1 MAESL
6 ARTPSGLPRSRTLI
20 DLEDMA
26 AQTVRGRRQIRQRN
40 QSLASM
46 ITRLVFRGDS
56 DSDSDSNFDEILKI
70 VSGEESLKKDYL
82 KITGRP
88 NLGLVEQIFTYKA
101 TDAEELTFER
111 NDTWSACF
119 ERLRSAAEKNDNEL
133 EICLVTSDTTH
144 LGRAFSFIH
153 RIFFVGHDRFQ
164 QAYSLP
170 SQIVI
175 RILHNQWKFSDEIMA
190 RITGSLCPKEGSLSA
205 WQPKLPSQL
214 QIESSVQVPLK
225 FAFEWIDAPYYTTDL
240 SVYVLRP
247 YGRYPQAKT
256 LDVIL
261 TSMQYDQIRRA
272 IVVVNSH
279 NTLAEL
285 HNLLPEVFQHEVSG
299 LPYILRLF
307 RALCVKTTAETV
319 TFLTKTCDDINYMVY
334 EGRLR
339 PSGSKM
345 QYLRHLEDCHHVAKD
360 CCQKNRCTLQVLLD
374 QVNLIQGPRTDD
386 ETNLINELEMAR
398 NDLEYLHDE
407 IESSVQRIPGVCRDI
422 REQLDFVQ
430 IRRTNILGILAGL
443 YLPLAFVTSFLG
455 MNLEQYTQLQPSWR
469 NTTRID
475 PTNPDNITISHSE
488 IVDSGANQ
496 AWPLELFFEIA
507 VPLMVGTILIP
518 LVIGSIIRV
527 FLRALGR
534 GRTWW
539 RLIFA
544 SFVVG
549 SVTITLKSF
558 DALIANGRCR
568 SYSTLASICSSYFT
582 AGDIGAGI
590 LGGVYGISLFLVWW
604 WKPHFYYR
612 WDQGRRQKSKES

>member
-1 MAESL
+1 MAESF
-6 ARTPSGLPRSRTLI
+6 ARTPTGLPRSRTLI

-26 AQTVRGRRQIRQRN
+26 AQTFRR
-40 QSLASM
+40 
-46 ITRLVFRGDS
+46 
-56 DSDSDSNFDEILKI
+56 DSNFDEIYKI
-70 VSGEESLKKDYL
+70 ISGEESLKKNYL
-82 KITGRP
+82 KIAGRP
-88 NLGLVEQIFTYKA
+88 NLGLVGQTFMYKA
-101 TDAEELTFER
+101 TDADELIFER
-111 NDTWSACF
+111 YDTWSACF
-119 ERLRSAAEKNDNEL
+119 ECLRSSAEKNKNEL

-153 RIFFVGHDRFQ
+153 RIFFIGHDRFQ

-175 RILHNQWKFSDEIMA
+175 RILHNQWRFSDDIMA
-190 RITGSLCPKEGSLSA
+190 RITESLCPKEVSLSA
-205 WQPKLPSQL
+205 WQPKLPSQRNIS
-214 QIESSVQVPLK
+214 QIEGSVQVPLK
-225 FAFEWIDAPYYTTDL
+225 FAFEWINAPYYATDL

-247 YGRYPQAKT
+247 YGRYPQVKT

-261 TSMQYDQIRRA
+261 TSMKYDQIRRA

-285 HNLLPEVFQHEVSG
+285 RNLLPQVFQHEVSG
-299 LPYILRLF
+299 LPYIMRLF
-307 RALCVKTTAETV
+307 RALCTKTTDETV

-360 CCQKNRCTLQVLLD
+360 CCRKNQRTLQVLLD

-386 ETNLINELEMAR
+386 ETSLINEFEMAR
-398 NDLEYLHDE
+398 NDLDYLHDE
-407 IESSVQRIPGVCRDI
+407 IESSLQRIPGVCRDI

-455 MNLEQYTQLQPSWR
+455 MNLNQYTQPQPSWR
-469 NTTRID
+469 NATRID
-475 PTNPDNITISHSE
+475 PANPDNITISHSE

-496 AWPLELFFEIA
+496 AWSLQLFFEIA

-518 LVIGSIIRV
+518 LVIGSIIRA

-544 SFVVG
+544 SFVVW

-558 DALIANGRCR
+558 
-568 SYSTLASICSSYFT
+568 
-582 AGDIGAGI
+582 
-590 LGGVYGISLFLVWW
+590 
-604 WKPHFYYR
+604 
-612 WDQGRRQKSKES
+612 